1 MKESSQNN
9 KIYGIIGTI
18 IFHALL
24 LLLLWMIT
32 FERPVVPVDT
42 GSGVLVQL
50 GNTDE
55 ANGMFEPF
63 QPEDVITQ
71 ETQDETA
78 QEPDEDII
86 SQETEESD
94 VTAKPKEKE
103 EKQKKETTQKEKKPK
118 EDTRIDDKIKNAFGK
133 GNSADGSRGTSSQG
147 EGVQGNPFGNSSS
160 GELTGVGGYG
170 GYNLGGR
177 GLVGGLPRPQYDSSK
192 DEGTI
197 AVSITVN
204 QQGRVISAIATVK
217 GSKGTAFSNP
227 NLRKSAENAAR
238 KAVFETGNSAGNQS
252 GVIVYH
258 FKQN

>member
-1 MKESSQNN
+1 VKESSQNN

-55 ANGMFEPF
+55 ASGMFEPF

-103 EKQKKETTQKEKKPK
+103 EKQKKETTQKEKKP
-118 EDTRIDDKIKNAFGK
+118 
-133 GNSADGSRGTSSQG
+133 NSADGSRGTSSQG

-177 GLVGGLPRPQYDSSK
+177 GLVGGLPRPQYDSSN